1 MIQKSKE
8 FLAIEKVFKNLQ
20 KEIIQAFSLIDQ
32 KSNLNQTQWKYKH
45 GGGGKSCEISDGHI
59 IEKGMVNYSSIK
71 GKVLPNSA
79 LAKRNKDSIKNFFAT
94 GVSVVIH
101 PHNPFVP
108 CSHLNVRYFETD
120 KKDKWWFGGGYDL
133 TPYFVFKDDIKL
145 WHDNTKKTCNK
156 YNKKFYSDFSKQCD
170 EYFYIKHRKEKRGV
184 GGIFYDNLNEK
195 DKDFYKS
202 FSQDV
207 ASTYLD
213 SYLTIM
219 KRRNKKK
226 YSKSHKEFQ
235 QIRRGRYVEFNL
247 LYDRGTIFGLQSGG
261 RPESILM
268 SMPPN
273 VMWKT
278 HLDSK
283 SQEFEN
289 KLNKFLR

>member
-8 FLAIEKVFKNLQ
+8 FLSIEKVFKNIQ
-20 KEIIQAFSLIDQ
+20 KEIIQGFTYIDD
-32 KSNLNQTQWKYKH
+32 KSHLNTTSWKYKH
-45 GGGGKSCEISDGHI
+45 GGGGKSCEISDGDI

-79 LAKRNKDSIKNFFAT
+79 LAKKNKGEIKNFFAT

-101 PHNPFVP
+101 PNNPFVP

-145 WHDNTKKTCNK
+145 WHDNTKKTCDNYDK
-156 YNKKFYSDFSKQCD
+156 RFYGNFSKQCD
-170 EYFYIKHRKEKRGV
+170 EYFYIEHRKEKRGV
-184 GGIFYDNLNEK
+184 GGIFYDNLNK
-195 DKDFYKS
+195 NDKEFYKN
-202 FSQDV
+202 FSRDV
-207 ASTYLD
+207 AFTYLD
-213 SYLTIM
+213 SYLNII

-226 YSKSHKEFQ
+226 YSKAHKEFQ
-235 QIRRGRYVEFNL
+235 HIRRGRYVEFNL

-273 VMWKT
+273 VVWKNK
-278 HLDSK
+278 LDSK
-283 SQEFEN
+283 IQQFEK
-289 KLNKFLR
+289 KLKKYL

>member
-32 KSNLNQTQWKYKH
+32 KSHLNQIQWKYKH

-59 IEKGMVNYSSIK
+59 VEKGMVNYSSIK

-79 LAKRNKDSIKNFFAT
+79 LAKKNKDSIKNFYAT

-101 PHNPFVP
+101 PQNPFVP

-170 EYFYIKHRKEKRGV
+170 KYFYIKHRNEKRGV

-213 SYLTIM
+213 SYLAII

-226 YSKSHKEFQ
+226 YSKAHKEFQ

-273 VMWKT
+273 VIWKT
-278 HLDSK
+278 QLNNK
-283 SQEFEN
+283 TQEFEN
-289 KLNKFLR
+289 KLKKFLR